1 MLIGGIVTEAAGM
14 THGSLYSQFGSKERL
29 VEEALD
35 YVMAASAQNM
45 DGAATLADYV
55 AGYLTASH
63 RDMPG
68 RCARAIHERIAGDDQ
83 AAGQSNGLRAEATA
97 AR

>member
-45 DGAATLADYV
+45 DGAATLARLRRGVPYRLAPGY
-55 AGYLTASH
+55 AG
-63 RDMPG
+63 
-68 RCARAIHERIAGDDQ
+68 ARLPPRGFVP
-83 AAGQSNGLRAEATA
+83 
-97 AR
+97 